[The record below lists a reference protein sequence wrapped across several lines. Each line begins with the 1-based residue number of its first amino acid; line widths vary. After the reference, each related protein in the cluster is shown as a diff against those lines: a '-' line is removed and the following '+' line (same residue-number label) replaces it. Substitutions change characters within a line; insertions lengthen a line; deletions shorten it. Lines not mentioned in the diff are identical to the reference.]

1 MMKKTVVAV
10 MIMFLVFSY
19 SERVAADAFDCLDGC
34 ITGCVSQHFRDTRLG
49 VRCDRKCEIRCGPVS
64 LYVASASVKADD
76 NFALFT
82 N

>member
-49 VRCDRKCEIRCGPVS
+49 VRCDRKCEIRCGPDSTIKEDVN
-64 LYVASASVKADD
+64 AATKG
-76 NFALFT
+76 
-82 N
+82 